1 MKVYIYMKEKK
12 NKQKDFLLHTY
23 STIISW
29 NTRYYYK
36 TLAFTRYS
44 VGYAAIADKQDY
56 PHQDFAQLIVFI
68 ISIEVY
74 SDILTGGYAVTTTI
88 YSYIFCIYRYYN
100 NILLVTLYDWKSPI
114 GNGITKPFVAL
125 WLSTPDEK
133 AYF

>member
-1 MKVYIYMKEKK
+1 MEY
-12 NKQKDFLLHTY
+12 TA
-23 STIISW
+23 IS
-29 NTRYYYK
+29 
-36 TLAFTRYS
+36 
-44 VGYAAIADKQDY
+44 AIQDY
-56 PHQDFAQLIVFI
+56 PQDFAPLIVFI

-74 SDILTGGYAVTTTI
+74 SDILTGGYAVTTII

>member
-1 MKVYIYMKEKK
+1 MEY
-12 NKQKDFLLHTY
+12 TA
-23 STIISW
+23 IS
-29 NTRYYYK
+29 
-36 TLAFTRYS
+36 
-44 VGYAAIADKQDY
+44 AIQDY
-56 PHQDFAQLIVFI
+56 PHQDFAPLIVFI
-68 ISIEVY
+68 IFIEVY

>member
-1 MKVYIYMKEKK
+1 MEY
-12 NKQKDFLLHTY
+12 
-23 STIISW
+23 TI
-29 NTRYYYK
+29 
-36 TLAFTRYS
+36 
-44 VGYAAIADKQDY
+44 IADKQDY
-56 PHQDFAQLIVFI
+56 PQDFAPPIVFI
-68 ISIEVY
+68 VSIEVF

-133 AYF
+133 TYF